1 MNKKTIAQYRA
12 EVDARP
18 YESHNQYRNKVGRQ
32 KRWAYL
38 MANRPHHWIRRE
50 DKRRYAEA
58 VIRVEEKVAKEV
70 KALRIAQQD
79 QFRQQQLLYD
89 EPKYA
94 RQAGMSLEIY
104 RAIQES
110 KMQKAMIEMGEEE

>member
-1 MNKKTIAQYRA
+1 M
-12 EVDARP
+12 
-18 YESHNQYRNKVGRQ
+18 RQ
-32 KRWAYL
+32 I
-38 MANRPHHWIRRE
+38 WIRRE